1 MKRASILAVYI
12 LAVASLGFAQSFIPG
27 LLPKDPHSMGMGGSF
42 RVFATGYDAFF
53 GNPAGFSGPASLT
66 LADIAA
72 WAYFEPYPKN
82 IADIVAIAEGEFTQE
97 EYAQFLGTRIADND
111 FGAGASLGL
120 GWSGLGFGMGLTL
133 VSDSVV
139 RGQTWE
145 DSKIVFCNQ
154 LDGIIG
160 AAWPLRLGAFSFTFG
175 FNVRAFYRLDSKT
188 PWNFPALADGF
199 LQNND
204 FMGLFKAQNLRG
216 GYGVA
221 VDSGAILTL
230 GPLSAGVMIRDYG
243 YKFYMGDATVGE
255 IIEETLPPLG
265 GTFVYALIPTYTV
278 GLKAVLVD
286 TYKTFAVV
294 YAEVDDPVS
303 FAAMLK
309 VDPEAAFLSAHYGA
323 ELEMSRFL
331 SLRTGY
337 NQGRLSLGLG
347 FDFSLIEVDA
357 AIFSEPSPLLPS
369 GSRTGV
375 SIQTALRF

>member
-1 MKRASILAVYI
+1 MKRASILVFYI
-12 LAVASLGFAQSFIPG
+12 IALTSFGFAQTSISS
-27 LLPKDPHSMGMGGSF
+27 LTPKDPHSMGMGGSF

-82 IADIVAIAEGEFTQE
+82 IADLVAIAQGELSQE
-97 EYAQFLGTRIADND
+97 EYAQFLGARIADND

-120 GWSGLGFGMGLTL
+120 GWSGLGFGLGLTL

-139 RGQTWE
+139 RGQTWDE
-145 DSKIVFCNQ
+145 AEMQVRNQ
-154 LDGIIG
+154 LDGVIG
-160 AAWPLRLGAFSFTFG
+160 VAWPLRLGAFSFTFG
-175 FNVRAFYRLDSKT
+175 FDVRAFYRLDSKT
-188 PWNFPALADGF
+188 AWNFPALADAF
-199 LQNND
+199 LQDND
-204 FMGLFKAQNLRG
+204 FIGLFKAQNLRG

-255 IIEETLPPLG
+255 IMEETVPPLG
-265 GTFVYALIPTYTV
+265 GSIFYALIPTYTV

-286 TYKTFAVV
+286 TQKTFAAI

-303 FAAMLK
+303 FAATLK
-309 VDPEAAFLSAHYGA
+309 ADPKAAFLSAHYGA
-323 ELEMSRFL
+323 ELEMGRFL
-331 SLRTGY
+331 SLRAGY
-337 NQGRLSLGLG
+337 NQGRLSFGLGL
-347 FDFSLIEVDA
+347 DFSLIEVDA
-357 AIFSEPSPLLPS
+357 AIFSEPAPLLPS